1 MSERWGT
8 HEFAWTKPNIIL
20 AHTDGSLPGN
30 RCLSNL
36 RGPGSFSLFTR
47 RRRGYQVQIALFNYW
62 WGMDQG
68 LRGQSACLYLLAD
81 LRRFGPWL
89 TSEFH
94 RQVASTRSSLF
105 ARIFLSH
112 KLAKFNLIFFSF
124 LHGKIR
130 QFSTFLKRSIEA
142 FLSDIRW
149 RGRKISF
156 YRSLWVGNNDWN
168 CYCIENG
175 LSWFKII

>member
-94 RQVASTRSSLF
+94 WQVASSVITLRADFPLPP
-105 ARIFLSH
+105 IV
-112 KLAKFNLIFFSF
+112 AKFNLIFFSF
-124 LHGKIR
+124 LRGKIR
-130 QFSTFLKRSIEA
+130 RFSTFLKRSIEA

-149 RGRKISF
+149 RGREISF
-156 YRSLWVGNNDWN
+156 CDLHELAIT
-168 CYCIENG
+168 IE
-175 LSWFKII
+175 IVIV